1 MVTGSIQVKDGK
13 YYAVL
18 NLKNENGKR
27 KQKWINTGYTIRGNK
42 KKAEKFLNEKIAEW
56 DKKNIRYC
64 DLTVADY
71 FENWLDNIKVEVKP
85 NTYRSYH
92 GNMINHIIPY
102 FKSKGI
108 LLQDLKPYQLE
119 DYYKYKLKPNS
130 KINSPEALST
140 TTIKHHHQNISKA
153 LSDAVRRGILYYN
166 PATSARTPKQ
176 EKFKS
181 EFLNP
186 EQINEMLIL
195 FKDSIVYMPV
205 MLCAVYGL
213 RRSEALGLKWTHID
227 FTSKSIRICE
237 TLQQHTGGSYTDSTK
252 TESSNRTL
260 PMTDDVY
267 NVLIKHKQ
275 EQKQRKQLMGN
286 YYVDSDFVCTWNNG
300 KVITPN
306 YLTKTFHS
314 VISKS
319 NLPQIRLHDLRHSC
333 ASNLISNGKSVV
345 EVAAWLG
352 HSSSSTTLNVY
363 AHADKTSKQNIADTL
378 KTMINIT

>member
-166 PATSARTPKQ
+166 PETSARTPKK

>member
-18 NLKNENGKR
+18 NLKNEDGKR

-56 DKKNIRYC
+56 DKKNIRYS

-71 FENWLDNIKVEVKP
+71 FQNWLDNIKVEVKP

-92 GNMINHIIPY
+92 GNMVNHIIPY